1 MLLTWLISTFEFQL
15 FSLISLFQGVENVC
29 AMERGKCGGEK
40 WGAVFRL
47 LFLLFLYLK
56 TYQEAPNRQT
66 DWKGAQIF
74 TCTA

>member
-1 MLLTWLISTFEFQL
+1 MLLTCLISTFELQL
-15 FSLISLFQGVENVC
+15 FPLVSLFQGVENVC

-40 WGAVFRL
+40 WGAVFLL
-47 LFLLFLYLK
+47 LFLFLK

-66 DWKGAQIF
+66 DWKGEQIF

>member
-40 WGAVFRL
+40 WGGAVFLL
-47 LFLLFLYLK
+47 LFLFLK

-66 DWKGAQIF
+66 NWKGAQIF